1 MCVPQ
6 TSILV
11 NILVFQHGLLPV
23 IKELWGFPTTH
34 GGETRAGI
42 CYPLRL
48 HIWSLSLELLVTL
61 HLAAVP
67 KVHTTLSALG
77 QVRPAGCL
85 VLTLVPTPRSR
96 DCSSLC
102 TLISSLEFYEDNVS
116 SQELV
121 CVPRAGMPHSLFLL
135 L

>member
-6 TSILV
+6 ISIFV
-11 NILVFQHGLLPV
+11 SILVFQYCLLPV
-23 IKELWGFPTTH
+23 IKELWGSPTTR
-34 GGETRAGI
+34 GETRAGI

-48 HIWSLSLELLVTL
+48 YIWSLSLELLVTL

-67 KVHTTLSALG
+67 KVHTTPSALG

-85 VLTLVPTPRSR
+85 VLTLVPLPRSR

-121 CVPRAGMPHSLFLL
+121 SVPRARMPHSLFLL